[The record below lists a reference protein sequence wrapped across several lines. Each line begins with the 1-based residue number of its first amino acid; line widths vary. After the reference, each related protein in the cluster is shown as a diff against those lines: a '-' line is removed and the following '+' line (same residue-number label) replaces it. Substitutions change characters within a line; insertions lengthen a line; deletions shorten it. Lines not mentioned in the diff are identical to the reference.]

1 MYGYIYLTY
10 NKNKMIYESDLI
22 NYLNFYK
29 GITR

>member
-10 NKNKMIYESDLI
+10 NKMIYESDLI
-22 NYLNFYK
+22 NYPNFYK